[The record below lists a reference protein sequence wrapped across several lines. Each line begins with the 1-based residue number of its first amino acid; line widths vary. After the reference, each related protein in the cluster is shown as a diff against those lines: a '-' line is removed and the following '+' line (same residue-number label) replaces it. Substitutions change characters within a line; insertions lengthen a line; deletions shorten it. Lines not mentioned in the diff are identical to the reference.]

1 MHNQKVMKNNH
12 TFFLAFIFLTSIACQ
27 DANVEKGGTMVL
39 WYDAPAEI
47 WADAFPLGNGK
58 LAAMC
63 YGGLTNERY
72 QINEES
78 LWAGTQLNPH
88 AENFYENLK
97 KIQQMVFAGDRVEAH
112 DFGLEN
118 LTARPTSFRSYQPF
132 ADLTIEFQHGA
143 SAADYKRTLDLSD
156 GVSRVSYKSGT
167 TEFVR
172 ESFISAVDNVL
183 CIRLAAKGDEMLNC
197 RIGLSREKDI
207 QVQALPNGQLHL
219 DGQIVDDEGP
229 DAFDDNPGG
238 SGPGGAHMR
247 FAGRLNCSTNG
258 GKVSAEGDQLVVQDA
273 GALVLLFSAATDYN
287 LSMLH
292 FDRSIDPGAKAQQ
305 ILDRAAE
312 KSWQDL
318 KRAHV
323 QEHSAMFNRA
333 RLDLGPSPYDTLPT
347 NERLQAY
354 IGGTQDPGLEVQLFQ
369 FGRYLLMGSSRRP
382 AVLPANLQGK
392 WNERMWAPWEA
403 DYHLNVNLQMNY
415 WPADVTNISE
425 TVAPL
430 TDWFERVC
438 EHSRPYAEQM
448 YHADGWYACLATNPF
463 GRITPSASTLESQF
477 INGVLDPLAGAW
489 MVMNLWDHYEFTQ
502 DQTFLENRLYP
513 LLRGASSFILDV
525 LVADEEGT
533 LHFVPSASPE
543 NSYIDEATDR
553 RIRITASSTYHISVI
568 RAVFEATKEAAEILG
583 KKDII
588 LERITESEQY
598 LQPFSID
605 EQGKLMEWRKDFK
618 EAEPGHRHLSHLL
631 GVHPFD
637 LITSETPELYEAA
650 RKSLAWRQESGQGG
664 GGWSSAHAQ
673 LMHARFLD
681 GEKAY
686 QQMKAMLVSGRWDT
700 NLLNADR
707 IFQIDANFG
716 VTAAIAEMLMQSHM
730 KDDAGNFII
739 DLLPAVPVAWS
750 SGSFT
755 GLKARGGFTV
765 DLAWKDGAVTSA
777 VVSSEIGGAC
787 SVRYKDTMLTV
798 ALQPGERR
806 ALQGL

>member
-1 MHNQKVMKNNH
+1 
-12 TFFLAFIFLTSIACQ
+12 
-27 DANVEKGGTMVL
+27 
-39 WYDAPAEI
+39 
-47 WADAFPLGNGK
+47 
-58 LAAMC
+58 
-63 YGGLTNERY
+63 
-72 QINEES
+72 
-78 LWAGTQLNPH
+78 
-88 AENFYENLK
+88 
-97 KIQQMVFAGDRVEAH
+97 
-112 DFGLEN
+112 
-118 LTARPTSFRSYQPF
+118 
-132 ADLTIEFQHGA
+132 
-143 SAADYKRTLDLSD
+143 
-156 GVSRVSYKSGT
+156 
-167 TEFVR
+167 
-172 ESFISAVDNVL
+172 
-183 CIRLAAKGDEMLNC
+183 
-197 RIGLSREKDI
+197 
-207 QVQALPNGQLHL
+207 
-219 DGQIVDDEGP
+219 
-229 DAFDDNPGG
+229 
-238 SGPGGAHMR
+238 
-247 FAGRLNCSTNG
+247 
-258 GKVSAEGDQLVVQDA
+258 
-273 GALVLLFSAATDYN
+273 
-287 LSMLH
+287 
-292 FDRSIDPGAKAQQ
+292 
-305 ILDRAAE
+305 
-312 KSWQDL
+312 
-318 KRAHV
+318 
-323 QEHSAMFNRA
+323 
-333 RLDLGPSPYDTLPT
+333 
-347 NERLQAY
+347 
-354 IGGTQDPGLEVQLFQ
+354 
-369 FGRYLLMGSSRRP
+369 MGSSRGP

-415 WPADVTNISE
+415 WPADVTNLSE
-425 TVAPL
+425 TVSPL
-430 TDWFERVC
+430 ADWFERIC
-438 EHSRPYAEQM
+438 EHSEPFAEKM
-448 YHADGWYACLATNPF
+448 YHANGWYSCLATNPF

-502 DQTFLENRLYP
+502 DRAFLENRLYP
-513 LLRGASSFILDV
+513 LLRGSSSFILDV

-583 KKDII
+583 KKDMI
-588 LERITESEQY
+588 LERIAESEQY

-605 EQGKLMEWRKDFK
+605 EQGQLMEWRKDFK

-650 RKSLAWRQESGQGG
+650 RKSLAWRQENGQGG

-686 QQMKAMLVSGRWDT
+686 MQMKTMLGSGRWDT

-716 VTAAIAEMLMQSHM
+716 VTAAIAEMLVQSHM

-765 DLAWKDGAVTSA
+765 DLAWKEGTITNAVI
-777 VVSSEIGGAC
+777 VSEKGGNC
-787 SVRYKDTMLTV
+787 SVRHGITVLPVSLQAGESKVLKDF
-798 ALQPGERR
+798 
-806 ALQGL
+806 